1 MKWRQILVKII
12 NNLSIGLYVFAT
24 WLVMFI
30 LMPIKILVSALLI
43 VRDTI
48 AYPFYLDRSVNT
60 EEAEE

>member
-1 MKWRQILVKII
+1 MKII

>member
-1 MKWRQILVKII
+1 MKII
-12 NNLSIGLYVFAT
+12 NTLSIGLYVFAT

-30 LMPIKILVSALLI
+30 LMPIKILVSTLLI

-48 AYPFYLDRSVNT
+48 AYPFYLDRSANT